1 MQIERITLAVTHMA
15 EMVTFYNNVLNA
27 EMVQV
32 GNSPFYRGTFA
43 GTSLLFCP
51 NDIAEVDAQQNR
63 HQFRIAADINTIR
76 VRVAA
81 SGGEIINDGE
91 EAGRK
96 ILGVR
101 DPDGNTYEFIE
112 G

>member
-1 MQIERITLAVTHMA
+1 VQIERITLAVTDMSK
-15 EMVTFYNNVLNA
+15 MVVFYNNVFDAGML
-27 EMVQV
+27 QV

-43 GTSLLFCP
+43 GISLLFCP

-63 HQFRIAADINTIR
+63 HQFRIAGDIDVIR
-76 VRVAA
+76 ERVVA

-101 DPDGNTYEFIE
+101 DPDGNTYEIIE
-112 G
+112 A